1 MADKT
6 SLLDKLLPNGR
17 GVWIPMDHG
26 VSDYPVSGLDDTE
39 LRITELI
46 EAGVDAIIAQ
56 KGLVSH
62 YSHLTKQT
70 NSSTSFVIHF
80 SISTRH
86 GGPDA
91 SNKVLVGTA
100 DEVLSRGAS
109 GASAQINMGSPN
121 EASMIERMGSL
132 SRDCHNLGIP
142 LLGMVYARGE
152 NLKPI
157 EGDSSNCGAHAAR
170 LAFEIGCDVAKVSW
184 TGDEDALSTIRKAVP
199 IPILITPGT
208 GITNDLEL
216 LGLVEKGIKLG
227 ANGVCMGRSVFGHK
241 SPQKIATAL
250 RLIVHENKSAV
261 QAHELAGL

>member
-1 MADKT
+1 MADK
-6 SLLDKLLPNGR
+6 SSMLDRLLPNGR

-26 VSDYPVSGLDDTE
+26 VSDYPVLGLDDTE
-39 LRITELI
+39 SRINELI
-46 EAGVDAIIAQ
+46 KAGVDVIIAQ

-62 YSHLTKQT
+62 YSSLMKSS
-70 NSSTSFVIHF
+70 NVSTSFVIHF

-91 SNKVLVGTA
+91 SNKVLVGEA
-100 DEVLSRGAS
+100 DEVLSRGAF

-121 EASMIERMGSL
+121 EAVMIERMGSL

-184 TGDEDALSTIRKAVP
+184 TGNEDALRMIRKAVP

-241 SPQKIATAL
+241 SPQRIATAL